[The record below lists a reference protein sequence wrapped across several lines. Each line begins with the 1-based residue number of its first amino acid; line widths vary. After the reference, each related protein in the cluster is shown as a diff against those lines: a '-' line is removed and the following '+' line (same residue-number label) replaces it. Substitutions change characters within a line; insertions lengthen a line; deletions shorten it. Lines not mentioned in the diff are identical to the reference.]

1 MGKTRIV
8 KSSALSGALVWLGF
22 AYTKDD
28 NGNFIFERDIKFDKA
43 FKDLH
48 ALRANYIIYEPIK

>member
-1 MGKTRIV
+1 MGKTRMV
-8 KSSALSGALVWLGF
+8 KSNALSGALVWIGF

-28 NGNFIFERDIKFDKA
+28 NGNFIFERDRKFDIA

-48 ALRANYIIYEPIK
+48 ALRANYKTYESVK